1 VSVTASTTLE
11 TFFAALSARIVA
23 QLPATLA
30 GTRAF
35 VVDKLRFQSTAA
47 PNIQIEPISLQTIG
61 DQSSVNAMT
70 LEYRIHA
77 VVKVEFDIGKR
88 ETKRLLGDAPTA
100 GTMPR
105 GAFPLVVAIASGVS
119 GWAMTNASSSAQ
131 VLLRVEAGSHDELEG
146 LATANAQFRTLLRV
160 MNDG

>member
-1 VSVTASTTLE
+1 MSVTASTTLE

-35 VVDKLRFQSTAA
+35 VVDKLRLQSSAA
-47 PNIQIEPISLQTIG
+47 PSIQIEPLSIQTIG
-61 DQSSVNAMT
+61 EQSSVNAMT
-70 LEYRIHA
+70 MEYKVHA
-77 VVKVEFDIGKR
+77 VVKVEFDLGKR
-88 ETKRLLGDAPTA
+88 ETKRLLGDAPGV

-105 GAFPLVVAIASGVS
+105 GAFPLAVAVASGIS

-131 VLLRVEAGSHDELEG
+131 VLLRVEGGAHDDGEG
-146 LATANAQFRTLLRV
+146 LASAFAHFRTMLRV